1 MQQSASRSVERYSPL
16 LDMNARWPGWRVR
29 FASLWGD
36 CDEAFYPDRRLI
48 VLDPG
53 DDPEWAVAHATAHLD
68 LEHWS
73 VGVAVQFSA
82 EQEADADGLAR
93 LRLDH

>member
-16 LDMNARWPGWRVR
+16 LDMNARWPGWRIL
-29 FASLWGD
+29 FAPLGD
-36 CDEAFYPDRRLI
+36 CDEAFYADRRLI

-68 LEHWS
+68 LEHYA
-73 VGVAVQFSA
+73 VGIDVEFSP